1 MLRSFR
7 VSNEKGLRLAVCDD
21 VPKVMLIAGP
31 NGIGK
36 STLLHALYRRSGANY
51 DPDTVL
57 PPLYQPPHRAIRR
70 QQVQRRY
77 LGGVIRTLREMFS
90 ADSVVGIEGMPVSYP
105 ARTPDN
111 VDEAGS
117 TIKHTLGKIENRRQF
132 LLASMVD
139 SHIASKKALDVSRLP
154 DLYQPIRRLTSRLL
168 PHLRFSR
175 VDFRN
180 EDNIR
185 CVFERTDIV
194 RSDELDL
201 DDLSSGEKAIFL
213 LFLPLIEKELT
224 ALLGELDPTSV
235 VDQSTSSQ
243 GRVFIIDEPEQHLHP
258 ELQARILG
266 YIREESSRQN
276 IQFIIA
282 TQSPTLL
289 DQAFEEEL
297 YVLNPP
303 KAQEDNQ
310 LKKVAGSTE
319 RLEALKAL
327 AGNAY
332 LVTTGRSIVCLEGKR
347 DSATKPTDVRLL
359 EILYPG
365 ANQFTFAPVG
375 AKGNVI
381 AAVLGLRENLPQ
393 DIGISVLGLV
403 DRDRSSKAP
412 EGIVAWPVCTIENF
426 LLHGQEI
433 ALTVAELAPDRAIS
447 SDAVQQLI
455 REVAQS
461 RREDEIRLRVM
472 DRLKPRTVRLKGL
485 SVREIEESLRDQL
498 QDVPSMQELEAAIEA
513 SAQEVDRM
521 LADGSFTESFQGKEL
536 LRELLARLALPNVSI
551 QKFAYALAIHCA
563 KNPAVYALLESTF
576 ARLTNA
582 QRLPQTA
589 GTITNQ

>member
-1 MLRSFR
+1 
-7 VSNEKGLRLAVCDD
+7 
-21 VPKVMLIAGP
+21 
-31 NGIGK
+31 
-36 STLLHALYRRSGANY
+36 
-51 DPDTVL
+51 
-57 PPLYQPPHRAIRR
+57 
-70 QQVQRRY
+70 
-77 LGGVIRTLREMFS
+77 MFS
-90 ADSVVGIEGMPVSYP
+90 ADSVSGIEGMPISYP

-132 LLASMVD
+132 LLAAMVD
-139 SHIASKKALDVSRLP
+139 SHIASKKPLDVSRLP
-154 DLYQPIRRLTSRLL
+154 DLYEPIRRLTSRLL

-194 RSDELDL
+194 RNDELDL

-224 ALLGELDPTSV
+224 ALLSELDPTSV
-235 VDQSTSSQ
+235 ADQSAALQ
-243 GRVFIIDEPEQHLHP
+243 DRVFIIDEPEQHLHP

-266 YIREESSRQN
+266 YIREESNRQN

-289 DQAFEEEL
+289 DQAFEDEL

-303 KAQEDNQ
+303 KAPEDNQ
-310 LKKVAGSTE
+310 LKKVAGSAE

-332 LVTTGRSIVCLEGKR
+332 IVTTGRSIVCLEGKR
-347 DSATKPTDVRLL
+347 DAATKPTDVRLL

-365 ANQFTFAPVG
+365 ANQYTFAPVG

-381 AAVLGLRENLPQ
+381 AAVLGLRENLPA
-393 DIGISVLGLV
+393 DIGISILGLV
-403 DRDRSSKAP
+403 DKDRSSSPP
-412 EGIVAWPVCTIENF
+412 EGVVTWPVCTIENF
-426 LLHGQEI
+426 LLHPEEI
-433 ALTVAELAPDRAIS
+433 ALTVAELAPDRTIS
-447 SDAVQQLI
+447 SETVQQLI
-455 REVAQS
+455 CEVAES
-461 RREDEIRLRVM
+461 RRDDEVRMRVM

-485 SVREIEESLRDQL
+485 SVEEIEESLRDQL
-498 QDVPSMQELEAAIEA
+498 QDVPSSQELQAAIEA
-513 SAQEVDRM
+513 SREEVDR
-521 LADGSFTESFQGKEL
+521 LLKEGSFTESFQGKEL
-536 LRELLARLALPNVSI
+536 LKELLARLALPNVSS
-551 QKFAYALAIHCA
+551 QKFAYALAAHCA

-576 ARLTNA
+576 ARLAVA

-589 GTITNQ
+589 GLLPNQ